1 MTVTAQFP
9 ARSTK
14 RSSTIALTRT
24 PQAAALAA
32 CFEKLGLEV
41 LPIGHGE
48 NTGEAVPLE
57 AWIVQLMEGEFD
69 DVIFTSAQ
77 GVALLLE
84 MARQTER
91 ETAFLS
97 SLHVVRK
104 FARGPKPAR
113 ALSELGVDVD
123 IICRGQTPEA
133 ILEQLGKLDFA
144 GRVVGIQPFDQ
155 TTEAAIAALVK
166 SQGGLP
172 RRVLPSTTVDPVAI
186 SFFEKVESGT
196 VNAVCFL
203 TERTAAWLFDACQA
217 VGLAPKLAQS
227 LRRIPVIAS
236 EPATAILRRRGVHP
250 DLTLSHATIMQPVPY
265 DLALTLG
272 IDDEP
277 RRTPK
282 PGNSG
287 RHRVVIVG
295 NGMVSYKLCD
305 RLTEGGLDHGLRIT
319 VLGEETWPAYDR
331 VHLSE
336 YFSGKTAE
344 DLVIEPRTWYEEREI
359 ELCLKERVDKID
371 RDIKVV
377 VTSGGREVP
386 YDSLIL
392 ATGAEPFIPPV
403 PGLDKAGVFVY
414 RTIEDLEA
422 ITAYAARCKVA
433 AVIGGGLLGL
443 EAAKAARDLGLETHI
458 VEMAPRLM
466 PRQLDDAG
474 ARLLCRQIESM
485 GLKVHLNAR
494 TSGILGDNEVS
505 GIRFADGERLSVDI
519 IIVSAGIRPRDSL
532 ARSAGLAVEER
543 GGIIVNS
550 QLQTS
555 DPNIFGVGECVVH
568 EGTVY
573 GLVAPGYEMAT
584 VVANTLLGRPS
595 EFQGTDM
602 STKLKLLGVEVA
614 SAGDPFA
621 DEKPNTATV
630 VYQDLVSGVYK
641 KLIVCDQGKT
651 LHGAVFVGD
660 TTEYGQIL
668 PYAKSG
674 DPLPVPPDALLL
686 GQKDG
691 AALPMPDTAQICSCN
706 NVLKLDI
713 VQAIETVPDCSI
725 DTIKKCTKAGT
736 GCGGCMPMVT
746 DLFNAEMQARGKT
759 VKKSI
764 CEHFD
769 YSRQELYDIVRLRE
783 ISSFQELIHSHGRGH
798 GCEICKPAVAA
809 ILASTHAEP
818 ILNHATLQDTND
830 RFLANIQRR
839 GLYSV
844 VPRIP
849 GGEITPEKLIAIGQV
864 AQKYELYTKITGGQ
878 RIDLFGARVE
888 QLPEIWEE
896 LIAAGFESGHA
907 YGKAL
912 RTVKSCVGSTWC
924 RFGVQDSV
932 GFAIRVENRYKGLRS
947 PHKLKSAVSG
957 CIRECAEAQSKD
969 FGLIATEK
977 GYNLYVC
984 GNGGSK
990 PRHADL
996 LASDVDEE
1004 TVIKYIDRFLM
1015 YYIRTADKLMRTS
1028 VWIEK
1033 LEGGVDHVRNVVVH
1047 DSLNIAAELEADMQ
1061 KLVDSYLCE
1070 WKDVVENPEKR
1081 DLFRH
1086 FAGPLKGDAP
1096 APMIEEREQAYPA
1109 PWPKVS
1115 LTGKRSLPVLPQ
1127 TSWVRVAEVSEVPD
1141 DGGIAVKYGNTQLAV
1156 FNFKSRGEWF
1166 ATQNMCPHKRDMI
1179 LARGMVGDAAGIPK
1193 VACPFH
1199 KKTFSLT
1206 SGECLSGDDMNI
1218 AVFPI
1223 KVEDG
1228 AIYLELPSE
1237 AELDRAMDVRCSEPC
1252 AEHASQAAE

>member
-1 MTVTAQFP
+1 MTVPAQIP
-9 ARSTK
+9 ARTGK

-32 CFEKLGLEV
+32 SFERLGLEV

-84 MARQTER
+84 MARQMER
-91 ETAFLS
+91 EAAFLGC
-97 SLHVVRK
+97 LQVVRK

-113 ALSELGVDVD
+113 ALTELGIEVDV
-123 IICRGQTPEA
+123 ICRGQTPET
-133 ILEQLGKLDFA
+133 ILDQLGKMDFA
-144 GRVVGIQPFDQ
+144 DRVVGIQPFDQ
-155 TTEAAIAALVK
+155 TTEAAIAALIK
-166 SQGGLP
+166 SLGGLP
-172 RRVLPSTTVDPVAI
+172 RRVLPSTTVDPIAI
-186 SFFEKVESGT
+186 NFFEKIEAGDVS
-196 VNAVCFL
+196 AVCFL

-217 VGLAPKLAQS
+217 VGLAPKLANS

-250 DLTLSHATIMQPVPY
+250 DLTLSHATIMQPVPS

-277 RRTPK
+277 RVAPK

-287 RHRVVIVG
+287 RHRVVVVG

-344 DLVIEPRTWYEEREI
+344 DLVIEPRQWYDERDI

-377 VTSGGREVP
+377 VTSGGREIP

-422 ITAYAARCKVA
+422 ITAYAGKCKVA

-443 EAAKAARDLGLETHI
+443 EAAKAARDLGLETHV

-474 ARLLCRQIESM
+474 AKLLCRQIESM
-485 GLKVHLNAR
+485 GLKVHLNVR

-505 GIRFADGERLSVDI
+505 GIRFGDGERLSVDI

-532 ARSAGLAVEER
+532 ARSSGLSVSER
-543 GGIIVNS
+543 GGVIVNHL
-550 QLQTS
+550 LQTS
-555 DPNIFGVGECVVH
+555 DSSIFAIGECAVH

-584 VVANTLLGRPS
+584 AVASTLLGKAT
-595 EFQGTDM
+595 EFRGADM
-602 STKLKLLGVEVA
+602 STKLKLLGVDVA
-614 SAGDPFA
+614 SAGNPFA
-621 DEKPNTATV
+621 DELPDTATV
-630 VYQDLVSGVYK
+630 IYQDLVGGIYK
-641 KLIVCDQGKT
+641 KLIVCSEGKT

-660 TTEYGQIL
+660 TTEYGQVL

-674 DPLPVPPDALLL
+674 DPLPVSPDTLLL
-686 GQKDG
+686 GSKDG

-725 DTIKKCTKAGT
+725 DAIKKCTKAGT

-746 DLFNAEMQARGKT
+746 DLFNAEMKARGK
-759 VKKSI
+759 VIKKSL

-769 YSRQELYDIVRLRE
+769 YSRQELYDIVRLRG
-783 ISSFQELIHSHGRGH
+783 IVSFSELIHSHGRGL

-809 ILASTHAEP
+809 ILAATHAEP
-818 ILNHATLQDTND
+818 ILNHQTLQDTND

-849 GGEITPEKLIAIGQV
+849 GGEITPEKLIAIGEV
-864 AQKYELYTKITGGQ
+864 GKKYSLYTKITGGQ

-888 QLPEIWEE
+888 QLPDIWEE
-896 LIAAGFESGHA
+896 LIQAGFESGHA

-932 GFAIRVENRYKGLRS
+932 AFAIRIENRYKGLRS
-947 PHKLKSAVSG
+947 PHKLKGAVSG

-977 GYNLYVC
+977 GYNLYVG

-996 LASDVDEE
+996 IAGDVDEE
-1004 TVIKYIDRFLM
+1004 TVIRYVDRFLM
-1015 YYIRTADKLMRTS
+1015 YYIRTADKLTRTS

-1033 LEGGVDHVRNVVVH
+1033 LEGGIEHVRNVVVN

-1070 WKDVVENPEKR
+1070 WKDVVDNPEKR
-1081 DLFRH
+1081 ERFRH
-1086 FAGPLKGDAP
+1086 FAGQEKGDTAP
-1096 APMIEEREQAYPA
+1096 DMVIEREQTYPVA
-1109 PWPKVS
+1109 WPKVS
-1115 LTGKRSLPVLPQ
+1115 ITGKRSLPVLPQ
-1127 TSWVRVAEVSEVPD
+1127 TRWIEVAKVNDVPE
-1141 DGGIAVKYGNTQLAV
+1141 DGGVAVKYGNTQLAI
-1156 FNFKSRGEWF
+1156 FNFKSKGEWF

-1179 LARGMVGDAAGIPK
+1179 LARGIVGDTAGIPK

-1206 SGECLSGDDMNI
+1206 TGECLSGDDMNI

-1223 KVEDG
+1223 KVEHDSVF
-1228 AIYLELPSE
+1228 LELPSE
-1237 AELDRAMDVRCSEPC
+1237 AELERAMQVHCTEVCD
-1252 AEHASQAAE
+1252 EHANQAAE